1 MPRNHF
7 LGVAFGFVPA
17 LAAWL
22 LLNIDTTLR
31 VVGSSLAA
39 AAPKFSPA
47 DIALP
52 GLFAL
57 NQGFI
62 LTAMLFAAM
71 LVYATERQWL
81 RVAAWALAGA
91 LAAWFGI
98 IHAWTLGPLGLEVK
112 LGWGAAPGF
121 AVAYLGV
128 AGVALALRALAQPPA
143 EPRGGRRF
151 FDKRAARFERE
162 TREGGPSDGK
172 PQGPGGGRRRRWR
185 GGQPKR

>member
-1 MPRNHF
+1 M
-7 LGVAFGFVPA
+7 AFGFVPA

-22 LLNIDTTLR
+22 LLNIETTLR
-31 VVGSSLAA
+31 VAGSSLVE

-62 LTAMLFAAM
+62 LTAMLFAAL

-91 LAAWFGI
+91 VAAWFGV

-121 AVAYLGV
+121 AAAYMGV
-128 AGVALALRALAQPPA
+128 AVLALALRALAQPPA

-151 FDKRAARFERE
+151 FDKRASRFERE
-162 TREGGPSDGK
+162 AREGGPSDGK